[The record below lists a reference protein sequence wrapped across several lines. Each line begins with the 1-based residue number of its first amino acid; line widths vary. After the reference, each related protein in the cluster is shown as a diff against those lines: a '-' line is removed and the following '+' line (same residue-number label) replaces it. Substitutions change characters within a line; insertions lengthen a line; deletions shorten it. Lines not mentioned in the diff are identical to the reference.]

1 MKFANPVLLLTD
13 ADTGKAY
20 ARPLNQW
27 EQNLVLQQLQAL
39 DGGALKLTEI
49 APCIIRGVNVSEER
63 AQVLLCDQQQ
73 REARDRIVEKQQRL
87 HLVARE
93 GVDGLQQMANAHINA
108 KLPPSLVDLDGARLD
123 RLNAEAQEQK
133 NAERLAGK
141 FKAAKLPPAPT
152 SPNPLDSDDPTA
164 FARCYQCGE
173 MTRQRL
179 VGDEWHCKACHAI
192 QCERETCATC
202 GKVCTRPGGEH
213 YCSVTPETK
222 QGGVADEN

>member
-13 ADTGKAY
+13 AVTGKAY
-20 ARPLNQW
+20 ARPLDQW

-63 AQVLLCDQQQ
+63 AQVLLRDQQQ
-73 REARDRIVEKQQRL
+73 REARDRIAEKQQRL

-93 GVDGLQQMANAHINA
+93 GVDGLQQMANTHINA
-108 KLPPSLVDLDGARLD
+108 KLPPSLVDAM
-123 RLNAEAQEQK
+123 N
-133 NAERLAGK
+133 
-141 FKAAKLPPAPT
+141 LPQAPT
-152 SPNPLDSDDPTA
+152 GPNPLDSDDPTA

-192 QCERETCATC
+192 QCERERCETC
-202 GKVCTRPGGEH
+202 GKVCTRPGREH
-213 YCSVTPETK
+213 YCSVTPEVK
-222 QGGVADEN
+222 P